1 MKKNKHQIATSST
14 TDIEEVKRLNAQ
26 SGLTYNEVFTL
37 LGETYLKN
45 QKRTGDGLKPK
56 SSDILYTIDKK
67 LKKKK
72 SLLEH

>member
-1 MKKNKHQIATSST
+1 MKKNKHQISTSST

-45 QKRTGDGLKPK
+45 QKKNNKQGLEN
-56 SSDILYTIDKK
+56 TF
-67 LKKKK
+67 
-72 SLLEH
+72 

>member
-1 MKKNKHQIATSST
+1 MGCYSFYIEKERFYEKNKHQISTSST

-45 QKRTGDGLKPK
+45 QK
-56 SSDILYTIDKK
+56 KK
-67 LKKKK
+67 
-72 SLLEH
+72 